1 MESIRVESL
10 SKTYRRVASD
20 EKAKFFRRR
29 YVDVPAVNNISFS
42 IDAGEIVGYLGPN
55 GAGKS
60 TTIKMLTG
68 ILQPTSGQ
76 ISVCGIDPTRRRR
89 ESAANI
95 AVTFGQRSQLN
106 WDLPVRDSLLLSR
119 YTYHLSSQ
127 TYQQNYKLLD
137 RYLEIEE
144 IVDTPVRQL
153 SLGQR
158 MRADFAF
165 SMMHM
170 PKILFLDE
178 PTIGLDVLV
187 KERLCACIMEINR
200 VCGTTVLITTHDVQD
215 IETLCQK
222 VIIIDKGHICFNDSL
237 AALKQKYGASG
248 VVVKFTSAEGM
259 RDFCNCM
266 DKRGILYEKK
276 WEERSITLH
285 EDPLGIADSD
295 FWNKIL
301 ETNAEIDSVRF
312 RDNDLSG
319 ILKGLYTEMQE
330 NNYEK

>member
-1 MESIRVESL
+1 M
-10 SKTYRRVASD
+10 
-20 EKAKFFRRR
+20 
-29 YVDVPAVNNISFS
+29 
-42 IDAGEIVGYLGPN
+42 
-55 GAGKS
+55 
-60 TTIKMLTG
+60 
-68 ILQPTSGQ
+68 
-76 ISVCGIDPTRRRR
+76 
-89 ESAANI
+89 
-95 AVTFGQRSQLN
+95 
-106 WDLPVRDSLLLSR
+106 
-119 YTYHLSSQ
+119 
-127 TYQQNYKLLD
+127 
-137 RYLEIEE
+137 
-144 IVDTPVRQL
+144 DTPVRQL

-200 VCGTTVLITTHDVQD
+200 VCGTT
-215 IETLCQK
+215 

-285 EDPLGIADSD
+285 EDPSGIADSD